1 MRFFASLADWLVQR
15 VFWLSVVAM
24 ASTAQ
29 ADVLLWSQVPY
40 SVDGGMLSS
49 AFNQIAPNQIRS
61 QSIDLMQAARLEQ
74 LSLNLGQGFMSSG
87 SGVNIALWLDNT
99 PGQRQTLIYS
109 GAIRNSWSGLAVYL
123 PAGRSWLSVE
133 NTSVLQSIIWTGP
146 VGGTGGALT
155 SGGVTT
161 STSSYGGSARGTYVP
176 EPSTVPA
183 LIVAGIVVTGVYFR
197 KVVGR

>member
-1 MRFFASLADWLVQR
+1 MRFFSSLADWLVQR

-24 ASTAQ
+24 VSTAQ
-29 ADVLLWSQVPY
+29 ADVLLWTQAPY
-40 SVDGGMLSS
+40 SVDGGMMSS
-49 AFNQIAPNQIRS
+49 AFNQIAPGQIRS
-61 QSIDLMQAARLEQ
+61 QSIDLTQAARLEQ
-74 LSLNLGQGFMSSG
+74 LALNLGQGFMSSG
-87 SGVNIALWLDNT
+87 VDVNIALWMDGT
-99 PGQRQTLIYS
+99 PGQRQTLVYA

-133 NTSVLQSIIWTGP
+133 NTSALQSIIWTGP

>member
-15 VFWLSVVAM
+15 VFWLSILAM

-40 SVDGGMLSS
+40 GGEGGMMSA
-49 AFNQIAPNQIRS
+49 AFNQIQPGQIRS
-61 QSIDLMQAARLEQ
+61 QSIDLRQAARLEQ
-74 LSLNLGQGFMSSG
+74 LTLNLGQGFFASG
-87 SGVNIALWLDNT
+87 VGVNIALWLDNT
-99 PGQRQTLIYS
+99 PGQRQTLIYA

-133 NTSVLQSIIWTGP
+133 NTSALQSIIWTGP

-155 SGGVTT
+155 TGGVTT
-161 STSSYGGSARGTYVP
+161 DTSSYGGSARGTYVP
-176 EPSTVPA
+176 EPSAVPA
-183 LIVAGIVVTGVYFR
+183 VIVVAIIGAGIFWRRVR
-197 KVVGR
+197 